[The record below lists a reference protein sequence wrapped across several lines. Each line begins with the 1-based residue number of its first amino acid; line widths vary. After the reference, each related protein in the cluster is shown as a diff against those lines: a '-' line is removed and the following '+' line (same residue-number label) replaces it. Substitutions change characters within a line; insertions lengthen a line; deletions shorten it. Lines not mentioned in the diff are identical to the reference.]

1 MVKNHR
7 GFCLKIDNQ
16 GTTMYICVC
25 KAVTDKQLVSVIESG
40 VCTRREL
47 THCLGVGKD
56 CGKCNQ
62 EVKIL
67 LKQHSGQNE
76 NYQLAALA

>member
-1 MVKNHR
+1 
-7 GFCLKIDNQ
+7 
-16 GTTMYICVC
+16 MYVCVC

-56 CGKCNQ
+56 CGKCNK
-62 EVKIL
+62 EVKNL
-67 LKQHSGQNE
+67 LNQYSGQND
-76 NYQLAALA
+76 NYQLAATAY

>member
-1 MVKNHR
+1 
-7 GFCLKIDNQ
+7 
-16 GTTMYICVC
+16 MYICVC

-62 EVKIL
+62 EVKTL

-76 NYQLAALA
+76 NYQLAAFA